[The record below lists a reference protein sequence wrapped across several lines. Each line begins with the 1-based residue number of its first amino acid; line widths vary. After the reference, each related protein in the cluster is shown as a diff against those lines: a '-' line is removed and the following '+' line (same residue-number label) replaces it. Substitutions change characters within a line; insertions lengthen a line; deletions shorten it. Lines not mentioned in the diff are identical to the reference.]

1 MNTIITISREFGSG
15 GHQIGKKLAEILE
28 IPFYD
33 KEIIEKSAKDSGIC
47 KEFFEEHD
55 EKYTNSLLYSLVVGN
70 YSMTADGRL
79 NPEMPMNQKIFLAQ
93 FDTIK
98 NLAREG
104 ACVIVGRCADY
115 VLSERKD
122 TLSVFISADMDDR
135 KQRVAQRC
143 DIKEN
148 KLFDF
153 INKNDKKRANYYNF
167 YTDRKWGT
175 AKNYDLCINSSSL
188 GIEGAVELIK
198 KAIEIKENT

>member
-15 GHQIGKKLAEILE
+15 GHQIGERLAEALG

-33 KEIIEKSAKDSGIC
+33 KEIIERSAKDSGIC
-47 KEFFEEHD
+47 QEFFEEHD

-93 FDTIK
+93 FDAIK
-98 NLAREG
+98 NMAREG

-115 VLSERKD
+115 VLSERKN
-122 TLSVFISADMDDR
+122 TLSVFISADMEDR
-135 KQRVAQRC
+135 KKRVAQRC

-175 AKNYDLCINSSSL
+175 AKNYDLCINSSAL

-198 KAIEIKENT
+198 KAVELKEST

>member
-135 KQRVAQRC
+135 KQRVVQRC

-198 KAIEIKENT
+198 KAIEVKENT